1 VNEVKKTDIDN
12 ISKMAGLNPSEKTV
26 IRIRDTDDENK
37 KILELVE
44 GSWEGKHPW
53 FLIDEQDEYYALI
66 PAKTLGGVFAKLK
79 TTQEEN
85 FKLNLEKAILQNM
98 PMDFEDVWVVAIKEI
113 QKLSQKEGARFEGS
127 DLSAI
132 VRQIKED
139 HPNLFFHLS
148 DLLALQNK
156 R

>member
-1 VNEVKKTDIDN
+1 MGEVKNNDLDRL
-12 ISKMAGLNPSEKTV
+12 SKIAGLNPAEKTV
-26 IRIRDTDDENK
+26 VRIRNTDDENK

-44 GSWEGKHPW
+44 GSWNGKHPW
-53 FLIDEQDEYYALI
+53 FLIDEQEEYYALI
-66 PAKTLGGVFAKLK
+66 PAKTLGGVFNKLK
-79 TTQEEN
+79 SSQEEN

-98 PMDFEDVWVVAIKEI
+98 PIDFEDVWVVAIKEI
-113 QKLSQKEGARFEGS
+113 QKLSQKDGARFEGS

-132 VRQIKED
+132 VRQIKEE

>member
-1 VNEVKKTDIDN
+1 MNEVKKTEIDN
-12 ISKMAGLNPSEKTV
+12 ILKMAGINPSEKIV
-26 IRIRDTDDENK
+26 VRIRSTDDKNK

-44 GSWEGKHPW
+44 GSWESKHPW

-66 PAKTLGGVFAKLK
+66 PAKVLGGVFAKLK
-79 TTQEEN
+79 STQEEN

-98 PMDFEDVWVVAIKEI
+98 PVDFEDVWVVAIKEI
-113 QKLSQKEGARFEGS
+113 QKLSQKEGIKFEGL
-127 DLSAI
+127 DLNAI
-132 VRQIKED
+132 VRQIKEN

-148 DLLALQNK
+148 DLIALQNK